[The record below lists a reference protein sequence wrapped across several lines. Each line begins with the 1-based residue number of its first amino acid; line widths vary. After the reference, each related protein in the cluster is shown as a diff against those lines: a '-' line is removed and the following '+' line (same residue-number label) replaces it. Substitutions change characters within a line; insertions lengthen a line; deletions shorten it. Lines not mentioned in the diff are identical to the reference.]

1 MVLFYQLLYKIY
13 RQTTTSIMNKAI
25 ILESEHINGRG
36 VQIEDAHTIEDAHA
50 KHLKAPIVDLT
61 EK

>member
-13 RQTTTSIMNKAI
+13 RQTTTSIMYKAI

-36 VQIEDAHTIEDAHA
+36 VQIEDAYS